1 MLALIALGVA
11 YRIAVY
17 RSHQILALDEAML
30 ALNVARRGFGALL
43 QPLAFQQTAPVLFL
57 WLTRLAVLVGGVN
70 DAALRAVPFVAGLAS
85 IPLVWIASRDLVGP
99 RFALVAAALMTLCP
113 LGIEYGAIVKP
124 YSLDVAVTAAL
135 LAVTLAVVRRAPHAY
150 TWWLAAALVTP
161 FLSAPSVFVY
171 LSCLIAVW
179 IAAPTAR
186 RIVVAASTLWIA
198 AAGVSYVR
206 FQRAAVTSD
215 YLHHFWAS
223 AFPHP
228 PLAAMVRLVQLRTGY
243 MMQDVLTGYSVGYPA
258 VWHWALVL
266 LALGGVVHLWR
277 QRGPWAA
284 ILVAGPVL
292 TVGLAAAA
300 QVYPLADRTLLFTA
314 PLIIIAVVAG
324 VDAIGSLVPAA
335 RRTAIVATAAAI
347 VVAPNAIE
355 PLAHGFPGSA
365 ERVQADLA
373 TVWGH
378 VQAGEPVYVFAL
390 DVPRWAFY
398 TTDWAHPDTD
408 RVNRLVAMTTRLGP
422 NSGNRPPRDRPVS
435 NEGWDLILRT
445 DGRTELI
452 GIGTGSEILSD
463 GVSHGQPDPGW
474 ATNEASRIR
483 GAAAPSAW
491 LVFLHGRFLAPAL
504 IDTLV
509 AGGGRLTDSV
519 IVRRD
524 GLVAY
529 RYAR

>member
-1 MLALIALGVA
+1 
-11 YRIAVY
+11 
-17 RSHQILALDEAML
+17 
-30 ALNVARRGFGALL
+30 
-43 QPLAFQQTAPVLFL
+43 
-57 WLTRLAVLVGGVN
+57 VN
-70 DAALRAVPFVAGLAS
+70 
-85 IPLVWIASRDLVGP
+85 
-99 RFALVAAALMTLCP
+99 
-113 LGIEYGAIVKP
+113 
-124 YSLDVAVTAAL
+124 
-135 LAVTLAVVRRAPHAY
+135 
-150 TWWLAAALVTP
+150 
-161 FLSAPSVFVY
+161 
-171 LSCLIAVW
+171 
-179 IAAPTAR
+179 
-186 RIVVAASTLWIA
+186 
-198 AAGVSYVR
+198 YVR

-228 PLAAMVRLVQLRTGY
+228 PLSAMLRLVQLRTGY

-258 VWHWALVL
+258 AWHWVLVL
-266 LALGGVVHLWR
+266 LVLSGIVHLWR

-284 ILVAGPVL
+284 VLVAGPML

-300 QVYPLADRTLLFTA
+300 QAYPLADRPLLFTA
-314 PLIIIAVVAG
+314 PLILIAVVAG

-335 RRTAIVATAAAI
+335 RRTAVVAAAAAI
-347 VVAPNAIE
+347 VVAPDAIE

-365 ERVQADLA
+365 ARIQTDLA

-422 NSGNRPPRDRPVS
+422 NSGNRPPREQPVN
-435 NEGWDLILRT
+435 NEGSDLILRT

-463 GVSHGQPDPGW
+463 GVSHGRPDPGW

-483 GAAAPSAW
+483 AAATPSAW

-504 IDTLV
+504 LDTLV

-519 IVRRD
+519 VVRRG
-524 GLVAY
+524 GLLAY

>member
-1 MLALIALGVA
+1 V
-11 YRIAVY
+11 
-17 RSHQILALDEAML
+17 
-30 ALNVARRGFGALL
+30 
-43 QPLAFQQTAPVLFL
+43 
-57 WLTRLAVLVGGVN
+57 
-70 DAALRAVPFVAGLAS
+70 
-85 IPLVWIASRDLVGP
+85 
-99 RFALVAAALMTLCP
+99 
-113 LGIEYGAIVKP
+113 
-124 YSLDVAVTAAL
+124 
-135 LAVTLAVVRRAPHAY
+135 
-150 TWWLAAALVTP
+150 
-161 FLSAPSVFVY
+161 
-171 LSCLIAVW
+171 
-179 IAAPTAR
+179 
-186 RIVVAASTLWIA
+186 
-198 AAGVSYVR
+198 
-206 FQRAAVTSD
+206 
-215 YLHHFWAS
+215 
-223 AFPHP
+223 
-228 PLAAMVRLVQLRTGY
+228 
-243 MMQDVLTGYSVGYPA
+243 
-258 VWHWALVL
+258 LVL
-266 LALGGVVHLWR
+266 LVLSGIVHLWR

-284 ILVAGPVL
+284 VLVAGPML

-314 PLIIIAVVAG
+314 PLILIAVVAG

-335 RRTAIVATAAAI
+335 RRTAVVAAAAAI
-347 VVAPNAIE
+347 VVAPDAIE

-365 ERVQADLA
+365 ARIQTDLA

-422 NSGNRPPRDRPVS
+422 NSGNRPPREQPVN
-435 NEGWDLILRT
+435 NEGSDLILRT

-463 GVSHGQPDPGW
+463 GVSHGRPDPGW

-483 GAAAPSAW
+483 AAATPSAW

-504 IDTLV
+504 LDTLV

-519 IVRRD
+519 VVRRG
-524 GLVAY
+524 GLLAY